1 MCVKKS
7 RKVTN
12 RKRVA
17 KGQDVFNIVRGPFC
31 LERSVYREPM
41 GDQVRSGAYDPKFSI
56 NKPEVNH
63 NIVDVLA
70 SHVTLD

>member
-41 GDQVRSGAYDPKFSI
+41 GDQVRTGLMILSFQLINQKSI
-56 NKPEVNH
+56 T
-63 NIVDVLA
+63 I
-70 SHVTLD
+70 

>member
-41 GDQVRSGAYDPKFSI
+41 GDQVRMGLMILSFQLINQKSI
-56 NKPEVNH
+56 T
-63 NIVDVLA
+63 I
-70 SHVTLD
+70 

>member
-17 KGQDVFNIVRGPFC
+17 KGQDIFNIVRGPFC

-41 GDQVRSGAYDPKFSI
+41 GDQVRTGLMILSFQLINQKSI
-56 NKPEVNH
+56 T
-63 NIVDVLA
+63 I
-70 SHVTLD
+70 